1 MNQPCFRQVKL
12 KERDGGRMQD
22 VSEGGKPDPKLEP
35 RQARNAQK
43 LEEKRKA
50 ARLESKSRGAY
61 T

>member
-1 MNQPCFRQVKL
+1 
-12 KERDGGRMQD
+12 MQD

-43 LEEKRKA
+43 LEEKRKV